1 MIDVLGRTAHWLAMA
16 LIAVF
21 VMACTDEDSNPTDPT
36 PSDDDYAITLTL
48 NGGSLSN
55 KVLAFT
61 DSTAVSVYNAN
72 DDMTTIRFNGKVE
85 AKAISVVIAF
95 KGTSK
100 NTRQLDGTSLTE
112 GIIVQW
118 GTEVYAA
125 MTQGKIVITKY
136 DDSIGS
142 EVEGTFD
149 GTGMGTVNSTPA
161 NITVSAGSFKARRA
175 S

>member
-1 MIDVLGRTAHWLAMA
+1 MVDVLGRTAHWLAMA
-16 LIAVF
+16 LIAVV
-21 VMACTDEDSNPTDPT
+21 VMACSDEDSTPTDPT
-36 PSDDDYAITLTL
+36 PSDDDQTITLTL

-55 KVLAFT
+55 KVLSFT

-85 AKAISVVIAF
+85 SKAISVVIAF
-95 KGTSK
+95 KGTAKS
-100 NTRQLDGTSLTE
+100 TRQLDGTSLTE

-118 GTEVYAA
+118 GADVYAA

-136 DDSIGS
+136 DDSNGG

-149 GTGMGTVNSTPA
+149 GTAIGTLTGAPVTL
-161 NITVSAGSFKARRA
+161 TVSNGAFTAKRA